1 VNQEEDMNTLSDE
14 IQSQID
20 AGRRT
25 IERSFDDVK
34 DMEMPEVPP
43 AVIAAGV
50 AAAVVGLGII
60 GWMLFRSRRRRTIVQ
75 RLQDAIP
82 GPVRDLPT
90 ELQSR
95 VRRAK

>member
-1 VNQEEDMNTLSDE
+1 MNTLAGE
-14 IQSQID
+14 IQSQLN

-25 IERSFDDVK
+25 IERSLDDVK

-43 AVIAAGV
+43 AVVAAGV
-50 AAAVVGLGII
+50 VAAVVGLGII
-60 GWMLFRSRRRRTIVQ
+60 GWMVFRRRRRPTIVQ

>member
-1 VNQEEDMNTLSDE
+1 VNQEEDMNTVTDE
-14 IQSQID
+14 IQGSID

-25 IERSFDDVK
+25 IERSLDDVK
-34 DMEMPEVPP
+34 EMELPP

-50 AAAVVGLGII
+50 VAAVVGLGII
-60 GWMLFRSRRRRTIVQ
+60 GWMVFRSRRRPTIVQ

-82 GPVRDLPT
+82 GSVRDLPT
-90 ELQSR
+90 GLQAR